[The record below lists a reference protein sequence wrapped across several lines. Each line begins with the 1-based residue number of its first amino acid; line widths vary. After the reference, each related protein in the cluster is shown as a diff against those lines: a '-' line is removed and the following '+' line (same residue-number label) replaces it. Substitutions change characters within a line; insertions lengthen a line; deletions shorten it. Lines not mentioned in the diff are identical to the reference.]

1 MAINVT
7 LSNTP
12 KVGVKVVNQ
21 QQQTVSSSTVFLGAT
36 DALAEAN
43 LALSLASSAL
53 SEANTAILEITEVV
67 QGTLPLNIVDAG
79 IY

>member
-43 LALSLASSAL
+43 LALSLA
-53 SEANTAILEITEVV
+53 NTAILEITEVV